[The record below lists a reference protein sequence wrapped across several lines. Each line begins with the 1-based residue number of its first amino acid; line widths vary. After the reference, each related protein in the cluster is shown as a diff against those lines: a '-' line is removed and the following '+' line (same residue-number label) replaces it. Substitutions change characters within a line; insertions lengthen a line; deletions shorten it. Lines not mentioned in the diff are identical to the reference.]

1 MIQNKRISF
10 ILLAL
15 IAIMISS
22 CATKKRKDEV
32 SGFKKFYHTFTSKYN
47 GYFNANE
54 LMEESFAT
62 LEASRQDNYNQILP
76 VYSYTDVENPKM
88 VASQLDAAIEK
99 VIRVATIHEVGDYV
113 DDCYV
118 LMGKAQYLK
127 QDYETAQ
134 ETFEYFQEEFN
145 PANPYGSNYKKKKK
159 SAKQKKRERDI
170 EKKNQKEEREK
181 EREEREEKKKKERE
195 AKEKARKAEKKA
207 KEEER
212 KRKKKEREEEAKRR
226 KKEREAKKKARKKG
240 SRTRKKTTKNKE
252 EESKEAENS
261 ETEEA
266 KETKEETTKEIVE
279 PLVVEEQPIE
289 EEKEVVVAEDDGE
302 EQYKPKKKEEKK
314 KDETA
319 YSEGLLWLA
328 KTYIEREKYSNAEYL
343 LRRLSQTLTED
354 KVTREVPAA
363 KAHLYISQKE
373 YDKAIPE
380 LREAIEIAD
389 DGKLKARYAYII
401 AQLYQK
407 NRDYA
412 NALKAFQDVKDHK
425 GDFRMDF
432 NADLSIAKNGLLAG
446 TDTNDQASKKI
457 NKMLGESK
465 YAEFKDQIYFT
476 LGEIALAQNNDVEAL
491 INFTQSIKFNTNNL
505 SLKAEAYYYMATLNF
520 DKEEY
525 VTAKYYYDSTLLSMN
540 KADERYSEVS
550 QYAKN
555 LSRIATNIETIELQ
569 DSLLALSG
577 MSQEELDKLAD
588 KLVLEQRAASAAA
601 DLEAEKSDKAG
612 SKFGNLGGV
621 SDSRQTSRSRGFGQS
636 KFFAYN
642 LVAKE
647 KGAKE
652 FNKRW
657 GDRKLEDNWRR
668 ASSQSFNSFDDEGE
682 VEEEEVA
689 ITDAE
694 RKRALADIPSNPA
707 SLEKANAKIEEALY
721 DLGVA
726 FRGAVKNY
734 EKSVEALERLV
745 LRYPQSEKILD
756 AYYYLYLSYSDL
768 NNTVKADYYRNKI
781 INEFPESRFA
791 KALQDPNYLAS
802 LKDENN
808 SVELYYDN
816 TYALFEEGKYSAVK
830 NRIETSE
837 SLFGKENEMK
847 AQFGLL
853 SAMVTGAEEGKE
865 GYIKALQ
872 DVITRYPNTPQKVR
886 AQEIMRFLK
895 GDSDAFDVVEIKEV
909 DDIFDLEKD
918 KLHYVAIIVYESDA
932 SKFTNAKIAVSNFN
946 KKFYK
951 TKKLQ
956 ISDIFLNR
964 DEGTQIILIRKFKNM
979 KESMDYFDTVEKNK
993 SEYIKGE
1000 EIAYDIYPVT
1010 QRNYRKIISERSVSK
1025 YRVFFEN
1032 NYKKK

>member
-1 MIQNKRISF
+1 LIQNKRISF
-10 ILLAL
+10 ILLAVV
-15 IAIMISS
+15 AIMISS

-62 LEASRQDNYNQILP
+62 LDASRQDNYNQILP
-76 VYSYTDVENPKM
+76 VFTYVDVDNPKM
-88 VASQLDAAIEK
+88 VASQLDLAIEK

-134 ETFEYFQEEFN
+134 ETFEFFEEEFN

-159 SAKQKKRERDI
+159 TAKQKKKEREI

-181 EREEREEKKKKERE
+181 EREEKQE
-195 AKEKARKAEKKA
+195 A
-207 KEEER
+207 
-212 KRKKKEREEEAKRR
+212 KKKEREEKEKAKEEAKKKKDEERKRRKKEKEEEQKRR
-226 KKEREAKKKARKKG
+226 KKEREAKKKSRKG
-240 SRTRKKTTKNKE
+240 KKRSGGKKKREKKE
-252 EESKEAENS
+252 EPKEESEVEN
-261 ETEEA
+261 TEVEE
-266 KETKEETTKEIVE
+266 KIEDTKEESVE
-279 PLVVEEQPIE
+279 PIQDEARPVVDEPAEE
-289 EEKEVVVAEDDGE
+289 VAVAEDDGE
-302 EQYKPKKKEEKK
+302 EEYKPKKKEEKK

-319 YSEGLLWLA
+319 YSEGMLWLA

-343 LRRLSQTLTED
+343 LRKLDQTLTED
-354 KVTREVPAA
+354 KVSREVPAA
-363 KAHLYISQKE
+363 RAHLYISQKE
-373 YDKAIPE
+373 YDKAIPA
-380 LREAIEIAD
+380 LRSAIDIAD

-407 NRDYA
+407 KNDYA
-412 NALKAFQDVKDHK
+412 NALSAFQEVKDHK
-425 GDFRMDF
+425 GNFRMDF

-446 TDTNDQASKKI
+446 TDSNDQAARKI
-457 NKMLGESK
+457 NKMLKEEK
-465 YAEFKDQIYFT
+465 YAEFRDQIYFT
-476 LGEIALAQNNDVEAL
+476 LGEISLAQSKDDEAL
-491 INFTQSIKFNTNNL
+491 TNFTLSIKNNNNNL
-505 SLKAEAYYYMATLNF
+505 PLKAEAYYYMATLNF

-525 VTAKYYYDSTLLSMN
+525 VDAKYYYDSTLMSMN
-540 KADERYSEVS
+540 KLDERYSEVS

-555 LSRIATNIETIELQ
+555 LSRIAMNIETIELQ
-569 DSLLALSG
+569 DSLLALSSL
-577 MSQEELDKLAD
+577 SQEELDKLAD
-588 KLVLEQRAASAAA
+588 KLVLEQRAASE
-601 DLEAEKSDKAG
+601 LAEEEKADKAG
-612 SKFGNLGGV
+612 KKMGGLGV
-621 SDSRQTSRSRGFGQS
+621 TDSRQTNRTRGFGNS

-642 LVAKE
+642 LSAKE
-647 KGAKE
+647 KGARE

-657 GDRKLEDNWRR
+657 GDRNLEDNWRR
-668 ASSQSFNSFDDEGE
+668 SSSQSFNTANDEVE
-682 VEEEEVA
+682 VEEIIE

-694 RKRALADIPSNPA
+694 RKRALADVPSNPA

-734 EKSVEALERLV
+734 QKSAEALEKLV
-745 LRYPQSEKILD
+745 ERYPQSEKILD
-756 AYYYLYLSYSDL
+756 AYYYLYLSYTDL
-768 NNTVKADYYRNKI
+768 GNNAKAEYYRNKI
-781 INEFPESRFA
+781 IREFPESKFA
-791 KALQDPNYLAS
+791 KALQDPNYLDS

-816 TYALFEEGKYSAVK
+816 TYALFENAKYSTVK
-830 NRIETSE
+830 NRISE
-837 SLFGKENEMK
+837 SETLFGKENEMK
-847 AQFGLL
+847 AKFGLL

-872 DVITRYPNTPQKVR
+872 DVITRYPNTPQKIR

-909 DDIFDLEKD
+909 DDIFDFEED
-918 KLHYVAIIVYESDA
+918 KLHYVAVIVYESDNE
-932 SKFTNAKIAVSNFN
+932 KFTDAKISVSNFN
-946 KKFYK
+946 KKYYK

-964 DEGTQIILIRKFKNM
+964 DEGAQIILVRKFKNM

-993 SEYIKGE
+993 TEYIKGT
-1000 EIAYDIYPVT
+1000 EIAYDVYPIT
-1010 QRNYRKIISERSVSK
+1010 QRNYRKIISERSASK
-1025 YRVFFEN
+1025 YRVFFEK
-1032 NYKKK
+1032 NYKKQ

>member
-10 ILLAL
+10 ILLAVV
-15 IAIMISS
+15 AIMISS

-62 LEASRQDNYNQILP
+62 LDASRQDNYNQILP
-76 VYSYTDVENPKM
+76 VFTYVDVDNPKM
-88 VASQLDAAIEK
+88 VASQLDLAIEK

-134 ETFEYFQEEFN
+134 ETFEFFEEEFN

-159 SAKQKKRERDI
+159 TAKQKKKEREI

-181 EREEREEKKKKERE
+181 EREEKQE
-195 AKEKARKAEKKA
+195 A
-207 KEEER
+207 
-212 KRKKKEREEEAKRR
+212 KKKEREEKEKAKEEAKKKKDEERKRRKKEKEEEQKRR
-226 KKEREAKKKARKKG
+226 KKEREAKKKSRKG
-240 SRTRKKTTKNKE
+240 KKRSGGKKKREKKE
-252 EESKEAENS
+252 EPKEESEVEN
-261 ETEEA
+261 TEVEE
-266 KETKEETTKEIVE
+266 KIEDTKEESVE
-279 PLVVEEQPIE
+279 PIQDEARPVVDEPAEE
-289 EEKEVVVAEDDGE
+289 VAVAEDDGE
-302 EQYKPKKKEEKK
+302 EEYKPKKKEEKK

-319 YSEGLLWLA
+319 YSEGMLWLA

-343 LRRLSQTLTED
+343 LRKLDQTLTED
-354 KVTREVPAA
+354 KVSREVPAA
-363 KAHLYISQKE
+363 RAHLYISQKE
-373 YDKAIPE
+373 YDKAIPA
-380 LREAIEIAD
+380 LRSAIDIAD

-407 NRDYA
+407 KNDYA
-412 NALKAFQDVKDHK
+412 NALSAFQEVKDHK
-425 GDFRMDF
+425 GNFRMDF

-446 TDTNDQASKKI
+446 TDSNDQAARKI
-457 NKMLGESK
+457 NKMLKEEK
-465 YAEFKDQIYFT
+465 YAEFRDQIYFT
-476 LGEIALAQNNDVEAL
+476 LGEISLAQSKDDEAL
-491 INFTQSIKFNTNNL
+491 TNFTLSIKNNNNNL
-505 SLKAEAYYYMATLNF
+505 PLKAEAYYYMATLNF

-525 VTAKYYYDSTLLSMN
+525 VDAKYYYDSTLMSMN
-540 KADERYSEVS
+540 KLDERYSEVS

-555 LSRIATNIETIELQ
+555 LSRIAMNIETIELQ
-569 DSLLALSG
+569 DSLLALSSL
-577 MSQEELDKLAD
+577 SQEELDKLAD
-588 KLVLEQRAASAAA
+588 KLVLEQRAASE
-601 DLEAEKSDKAG
+601 LAEEEKADKAG
-612 SKFGNLGGV
+612 KKMGGLGV
-621 SDSRQTSRSRGFGQS
+621 TDSRQTNRTRGFGNS

-642 LVAKE
+642 LSAKE
-647 KGAKE
+647 KGARE

-657 GDRKLEDNWRR
+657 GDRNLEDNWRR
-668 ASSQSFNSFDDEGE
+668 SSSQSFNTANDEVE
-682 VEEEEVA
+682 VEEIIE

-694 RKRALADIPSNPA
+694 RKRALADVPSNPA

-734 EKSVEALERLV
+734 QKSAEALEKLV
-745 LRYPQSEKILD
+745 ERYPQSEKILD
-756 AYYYLYLSYSDL
+756 AYYYLYLSYTDL
-768 NNTVKADYYRNKI
+768 GNNAKAEYYRNKI
-781 INEFPESRFA
+781 IREFPESKFA
-791 KALQDPNYLAS
+791 KALQDPNYLDS

-816 TYALFEEGKYSAVK
+816 TYALFENAKYSTVK
-830 NRIETSE
+830 NRISE
-837 SLFGKENEMK
+837 SETLFGKENEMK
-847 AQFGLL
+847 AKFGLL

-872 DVITRYPNTPQKVR
+872 DVITRYPNTPQKIR

-909 DDIFDLEKD
+909 DDIFDFEED
-918 KLHYVAIIVYESDA
+918 KLHYVAVIVYESDNE
-932 SKFTNAKIAVSNFN
+932 KFTDAKISVSNFN
-946 KKFYK
+946 KKYYK

-964 DEGTQIILIRKFKNM
+964 DEGAQIILVRKFKNM

-993 SEYIKGE
+993 TEYIKGT
-1000 EIAYDIYPVT
+1000 EIAYDVYPIT
-1010 QRNYRKIISERSVSK
+1010 QRNYRKIISERSASK
-1025 YRVFFEN
+1025 YRVFFEK
-1032 NYKKK
+1032 NYKKQ

>member
-159 SAKQKKRERDI
+159 SSKQKKKERDI
-170 EKKNQKEEREK
+170 EKKNQKEEKER

-195 AKEKARKAEKKA
+195 AKEKAREAEKKA

-240 SRTRKKTTKNKE
+240 KRTRKKTTNDKE
-252 EESKEAENS
+252 EETKEEQKVEN
-261 ETEEA
+261 EEA
-266 KETKEETTKEIVE
+266 KEETTKEITQPVIEEE
-279 PLVVEEQPIE
+279 PPVE

-302 EQYKPKKKEEKK
+302 EEYKPKKKEDKK

-319 YSEGLLWLA
+319 YSEGMLWLA

-343 LRRLSQTLTED
+343 LRKLSQTLTDD
-354 KVTREVPAA
+354 KVTREVPVA

-380 LREAIEIAD
+380 LRQAIEIAD

-407 NRDYA
+407 NKDYA

-446 TDTNDQASKKI
+446 TDTNDQASRKI

-465 YAEFKDQIYFT
+465 YSEFKDQIYFT
-476 LGEIALAQNNDVEAL
+476 LGEIALAQNNEAEAL
-491 INFTQSIKFNTNNL
+491 TYFTQSIKFNTNNL
-505 SLKAEAYYYMATLNF
+505 SLKAEAYYFMATLNF
-520 DKEEY
+520 EKEAY

-540 KADERYSEVS
+540 KADERYLEVS

-555 LSRIATNIETIELQ
+555 LTRIASNIETIELQ

-601 DLEAEKSDKAG
+601 EVETEKSGKAG

-642 LVAKE
+642 LAAKE

-668 ASSQSFNSFDDEGE
+668 ASSQSFNSFDDDGE
-682 VEEEEVA
+682 VEEEDIS

-734 EKSVEALERLV
+734 DKSVEALEKLV

-768 NNTVKADYYRNKI
+768 NNSAKADYYRNKI
-781 INEFPESRFA
+781 ISEFPDSRFA

-816 TYALFEEGKYSAVK
+816 TYALFEDGKYSAVK
-830 NRIETSE
+830 SRIETSE
-837 SLFGKENEMK
+837 SIFGKENEMK

-853 SAMVTGAEEGKE
+853 SAMVTGAEAGKE

-895 GDSDAFDVVEIKEV
+895 GDGDAFDVVEIKEV
-909 DDIFDLEKD
+909 DDIFDLEED
-918 KLHYVAIIVYESDA
+918 KLHYVAIVVYESDA

-964 DEGTQIILIRKFKNM
+964 DDGTQIILVRKFKNM
-979 KESMDYFDTVEKNK
+979 KESMDYFDTVAKNK

-1000 EIAYDIYPVT
+1000 DIAYDIYPVT

>member
-10 ILLAL
+10 ILLAVL
-15 IAIMISS
+15 AIMISS

-134 ETFEYFQEEFN
+134 ETFEFFQEEFN

-159 SAKQKKRERDI
+159 STKQKKKEREI
-170 EKKNQKEEREK
+170 EKKNQKEERKKEK
-181 EREEREEKKKKERE
+181 EEKEEQRKKERE
-195 AKEKARKAEKKA
+195 AKEKAKEEAKKA

-212 KRKKKEREEEAKRR
+212 KRRKKEKEEEQKRR
-226 KKEREAKKKARKKG
+226 KKEREEKKKNRKRSGGKKK
-240 SRTRKKTTKNKE
+240 RTKKKVE
-252 EESKEAENS
+252 
-261 ETEEA
+261 
-266 KETKEETTKEIVE
+266 ETKEESKVE
-279 PLVVEEQPIE
+279 IE
-289 EEKEVVVAEDDGE
+289 EPKEEIIETPVTPEIEEVIPEEDEKEVVVAEDDGE
-302 EQYKPKKKEEKK
+302 EEYKPKKKEEKK

-319 YSEGLLWLA
+319 YSEGMLWLA

-343 LRRLSQTLTED
+343 LRKLSQTLTED

-363 KAHLYISQKE
+363 KAHLYIAQKE
-373 YDKAIPE
+373 YEKAIPE
-380 LREAIEIAD
+380 LREAIEISN

-407 NRDYA
+407 NKQYA
-412 NALKAFQDVKDHK
+412 NALKAFQEVKDHK

-457 NKMLGESK
+457 NKMLGQNK
-465 YAEFKDQIYFT
+465 YSEFKDQIYFT
-476 LGEIALAQNNDVEAL
+476 LGEIALAQNNEADAL
-491 INFTQSIKFNTNNL
+491 INFTQSIKYNTNNL
-505 SLKAEAYYYMATLNF
+505 PLKAEAYYFMATLNF
-520 DKEEY
+520 EKEEY

-540 KADERYSEVS
+540 KIDERYSEVS

-555 LSRIATNIETIELQ
+555 LSRIASNIETIELQ

-588 KLVLEQRAASAAA
+588 KLVLEQRAASEAAA
-601 DLEAEKSDKAG
+601 LEKPNKSG
-612 SKFGNLGGV
+612 SKFGNNGL
-621 SDSRQTSRSRGFGQS
+621 SDGRQTSRSRGFGQS

-642 LVAKE
+642 LSAKE
-647 KGAKE
+647 KGIKE

-668 ASSQSFNSFDDEGE
+668 AASQSFNSFDDGGE
-682 VEEEEVA
+682 VEEEEVT

-745 LRYPQSEKILD
+745 ARYPQSEKILD

-768 NNTVKADYYRNKI
+768 NNTTKANYYKNKI
-781 INEFPESRFA
+781 IDEFPESRFA
-791 KALQDPNYLAS
+791 KALLDPNYLDS
-802 LKDENN
+802 LNDENN

-830 NRIETSE
+830 NRIETSD
-837 SLFGKENEMK
+837 SQFGKENTMK

-909 DDIFDLEKD
+909 DDIFDLEED
-918 KLHYVAIIVYESDA
+918 KLHYVAVVVYESDA

-964 DEGTQIILIRKFKNM
+964 DEGAQIILVRKFKNM
-979 KESMDYFDTVEKNK
+979 KESMDYFETVEKNK
-993 SEYIKGE
+993 GEYIKGE
-1000 EIAYDIYPVT
+1000 EIAYDVYPIT